1 MATSRLNIKLTTRTL
16 AMGVGFVIL
25 GLALFTWLLPLF
37 LPATA
42 IYTIAGAAIG
52 TLVWFL
58 FMLSRQSAE

>member
-1 MATSRLNIKLTTRTL
+1 MAGTRLNIKMTTGNL

-25 GLALFTWLLPLF
+25 GLALFTWLLPLL

-42 IYTIAGAAIG
+42 IYAIAGAAIG